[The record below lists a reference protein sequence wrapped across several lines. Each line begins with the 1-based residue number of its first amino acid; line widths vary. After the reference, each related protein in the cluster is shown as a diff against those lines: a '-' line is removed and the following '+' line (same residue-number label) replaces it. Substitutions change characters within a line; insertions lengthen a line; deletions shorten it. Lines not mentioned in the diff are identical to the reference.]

1 MTGFNVT
8 YQIVTEESA
17 EQGDVAE
24 AGFLAENVSFSEALS
39 LVNSYAPHPGNSDV
53 RAACCFTTE
62 ADIDYCTGEHET
74 RTIHLPETVTPA
86 SRGRIAALLGA
97 RR

>member
-17 EQGDVAE
+17 EQGEAAE
-24 AGFLAENVSFSEALS
+24 AGFLAENVSFREAFS
-39 LVNSYAPHPGNSDV
+39 LVNGYAPHPGCSDI
-53 RAACCFTTE
+53 RAARCFTTE
-62 ADIDYCTGEHET
+62 ADIDYRTGEHET
-74 RTIHLPETVTPA
+74 LTIHLPEIVTPA